1 MIKQKYFVTEKVLTR
16 YSDKINGEAL
26 PPHFGL
32 IR

>member
-1 MIKQKYFVTEKVLTR
+1 MKQKYFVTEKVLTR
-16 YSDKINGEAL
+16 YSGKINGEAL